1 MIFKRIQNDAINIL
15 NKFFDFRSWLYI
27 KNPIKNLPIWCYAD
41 SIFPRLGLY
50 FSNASFYTRAYQ
62 AVHPI
67 FYMVEHCIK
76 AGDFWDGQRIEILG
90 IDITSS
96 RGAIYSR
103 RYLCPWMWCTR
114 KGASFQLQY
123 FWSASI
129 DVCFIPLLTRIE
141 RIIVC
146 PFYSSYILIW
156 SSHRIHLT

>member
-1 MIFKRIQNDAINIL
+1 ML
-15 NKFFDFRSWLYI
+15 FFQRWLYI
-27 KNPIKNLPIWCYAD
+27 LTTNLSKTYRYDVTQSAY
-41 SIFPRLGLY
+41 PRLRWYY
-50 FSNASFYTRAYQ
+50 FTPSFYTWANQ

-67 FYMVEHCIK
+67 FYVVEHCIK
-76 AGDFWDGQRIEILG
+76 AGNFWDGQRIEILG

-103 RYLCPWMWCTR
+103 QYLCPWMWCTR

-129 DVCFIPLLTRIE
+129 DVCVILLFTWIE

-146 PFYSSYILIW
+146 PFYYSYILIW

>member
-1 MIFKRIQNDAINIL
+1 ML
-15 NKFFDFRSWLYI
+15 YTYWLYI
-27 KNPIKNLPIWCYAD
+27 LTKKLSKTYRYDVTQSAY
-41 SIFPRLGLY
+41 PRLRWY
-50 FSNASFYTRAYQ
+50 FFTPSFYTKAYH

-67 FYMVEHCIK
+67 FYMVEHCFK
-76 AGDFWDGQRIEILG
+76 ADDFLDGQRIEILG

-103 RYLCPWMWCTR
+103 QYLCPWRWCTR

-129 DVCFIPLLTRIE
+129 DVCVILLFTRIE
-141 RIIVC
+141 RIIVY
-146 PFYSSYILIW
+146 PFYYSYILIW

>member
-1 MIFKRIQNDAINIL
+1 MAVYI
-15 NKFFDFRSWLYI
+15 FRSWLYI
-27 KNPIKNLPIWCYAD
+27 LTKKLSKTYRYDVTQSAY
-41 SIFPRLGLY
+41 PRLRWY
-50 FSNASFYTRAYQ
+50 FFTPSFYTKAYH

-103 RYLCPWMWCTR
+103 QYLCPWMWCTR

-123 FWSASI
+123 FWRCINRVSS
-129 DVCFIPLLTRIE
+129 FSLHREE

-146 PFYSSYILIW
+146 PFYYSYILIW